1 MDLLSQLMKH
11 FSIRT
16 GVFYSGHLCGISSF
30 QAEQHNRG
38 HLHVLNAGELILT
51 SANEHA
57 QKLTEPCIIYL
68 PNNTPHRIEGNE
80 ETELVC
86 ANVDYRGG
94 QINPL
99 LSVLP
104 DVVAIPFKDA
114 PNLTPVLDML
124 SLEAKENGIG
134 QEFLLDKLSDT
145 LMALIFRYLIEGK
158 QIEHGLFAALA
169 HPRLAPV
176 MTAIHQLPARH
187 FHLNELASLAAMSR
201 TQFIETF
208 KQAVGETP
216 GDYVQKWRVSVAQS
230 LLLQNKPLNWVSDE
244 VGYNSYSGFSRAF
257 QNVSG
262 MSPRQWIQNQ
272 KEDELKASGYQIVS
286 RSNSLSQNKL
296 RIQHN

>member
-30 QAEQHNRG
+30 QAEHHNRG

-51 SANEHA
+51 SANEKA
-57 QKLTEPCIIYL
+57 QKLTEPCIVYL
-68 PNNTPHRIEGNE
+68 PNNTPHRLEGNE

-104 DVVAIPFKDA
+104 DVVAIPFDA
-114 PNLTPVLDML
+114 VPNLTPVLDML
-124 SLEAKENGIG
+124 SSEARGNGIG

-176 MTAIHQLPARH
+176 VTAIHQLPARH

-208 KQAVGETP
+208 KQVVGETP
-216 GDYVQKWRVSVAQS
+216 GDYMQKWRVSVAQS

-244 VGYNSYSGFSRAF
+244 VGYHSYSGFSRAF

-262 MSPRQWIQNQ
+262 MSPRQWVQHH
-272 KEDELKASGYQIVS
+272 KEDELRAS
-286 RSNSLSQNKL
+286 
-296 RIQHN
+296 

>member
-30 QAEQHNRG
+30 QAEHHNRG

-51 SANEHA
+51 SANEKA

-104 DVVAIPFKDA
+104 DVVVIPFNA
-114 PNLTPVLDML
+114 VPNLTPVLDML
-124 SLEAKENGIG
+124 SSEARGNSIG

-145 LMALIFRYLIEGK
+145 LMALIFRYLIEEK

-208 KQAVGETP
+208 KQVVEDTP

-262 MSPRQWIQNQ
+262 MSPRQWIQSQ
-272 KEDELKASGYQIVS
+272 KKDELKAS
-286 RSNSLSQNKL
+286 
-296 RIQHN
+296 

>member
-30 QAEQHNRG
+30 QAEHHNRG

-51 SANEHA
+51 SANEKA
-57 QKLTEPCIIYL
+57 QKLTEPCIVYL

-104 DVVAIPFKDA
+104 DVVVIPFNA
-114 PNLTPVLDML
+114 VPSLTPVLDML
-124 SLEAKENGIG
+124 SSEARGNGIG

-145 LMALIFRYLIEGK
+145 LMALIFRYLIEEK

-208 KQAVGETP
+208 KQTVGETP
-216 GDYVQKWRVSVAQS
+216 GDYVQKWRVSIAQS

-262 MSPRQWIQNQ
+262 MSPRQWMQSQ
-272 KEDELKASGYQIVS
+272 KEDEFKAS
-286 RSNSLSQNKL
+286 
-296 RIQHN
+296 

>member
-30 QAEQHNRG
+30 QAEHHNRG

-51 SANEHA
+51 SANEKA

-104 DVVAIPFKDA
+104 DIIVIPFNAA

-124 SLEAKENGIG
+124 SSEARGNGIG

-145 LMALIFRYLIEGK
+145 LMALIFRYLIEEK

-262 MSPRQWIQNQ
+262 MSPRQWIQSQ
-272 KEDELKASGYQIVS
+272 KKDELKAS
-286 RSNSLSQNKL
+286 
-296 RIQHN
+296 

>member
-30 QAEQHNRG
+30 QAEHSNRG

-51 SANEHA
+51 SANEKA

-68 PNNTPHRIEGNE
+68 PNNTLHRIEGNE

-104 DVVAIPFKDA
+104 DVVVIPFNA
-114 PNLTPVLDML
+114 VPNLTPVLDML
-124 SLEAKENGIG
+124 SSEARGNGIG

-145 LMALIFRYLIEGK
+145 LMALIFRYLIEEK

-208 KQAVGETP
+208 KQIVGETP

-262 MSPRQWIQNQ
+262 MSPRQWMQSQ
-272 KEDELKASGYQIVS
+272 KEDEFKAS
-286 RSNSLSQNKL
+286 
-296 RIQHN
+296 

>member
-30 QAEQHNRG
+30 QAEHHNRG

-51 SANEHA
+51 SANEKA

-104 DVVAIPFKDA
+104 DVVVIPFNA
-114 PNLTPVLDML
+114 VPNLTPVLDML
-124 SLEAKENGIG
+124 SSEARGNGIG

-145 LMALIFRYLIEGK
+145 LMALIFRYLIEEK

-169 HPRLAPV
+169 HHA
-176 MTAIHQLPARH
+176 
-187 FHLNELASLAAMSR
+187 
-201 TQFIETF
+201 
-208 KQAVGETP
+208 
-216 GDYVQKWRVSVAQS
+216 
-230 LLLQNKPLNWVSDE
+230 
-244 VGYNSYSGFSRAF
+244 
-257 QNVSG
+257 
-262 MSPRQWIQNQ
+262 
-272 KEDELKASGYQIVS
+272 
-286 RSNSLSQNKL
+286 
-296 RIQHN
+296 

>member
-30 QAEQHNRG
+30 QAEHHNRG

-51 SANEHA
+51 SANEKA

-104 DVVAIPFKDA
+104 DVVVIPFNA
-114 PNLTPVLDML
+114 VPNLTPVLDML
-124 SLEAKENGIG
+124 SSEARGNGIG

-145 LMALIFRYLIEGK
+145 LMALIFRYLIEEK

-169 HPRLAPV
+169 HPRLATV

-262 MSPRQWIQNQ
+262 MSPRQWIQSQ
-272 KEDELKASGYQIVS
+272 KKDELKAS
-286 RSNSLSQNKL
+286 
-296 RIQHN
+296 

>member
-30 QAEQHNRG
+30 QAEHHNRG

-51 SANEHA
+51 SANEKA
-57 QKLTEPCIIYL
+57 QKLTEPCIVYL

-104 DVVAIPFKDA
+104 DVVVIPFNAA

-124 SLEAKENGIG
+124 SSEARGNGIG

-145 LMALIFRYLIEGK
+145 LMALIFRYLIEEK

-176 MTAIHQLPARH
+176 VTAIHQLPARH

-262 MSPRQWIQNQ
+262 MSPRQWMQSQ
-272 KEDELKASGYQIVS
+272 KEDEFKAS
-286 RSNSLSQNKL
+286 
-296 RIQHN
+296 

>member
-30 QAEQHNRG
+30 QAEHHNRG
-38 HLHVLNAGELILT
+38 HLHVLNAGELILK
-51 SANEHA
+51 SANEKA

-68 PNNTPHRIEGNE
+68 PNNTPHRIEGSE

-104 DVVAIPFKDA
+104 DVVVIPFNA
-114 PNLTPVLDML
+114 VPNLTPVLDML
-124 SLEAKENGIG
+124 SSEASGNGIG

-145 LMALIFRYLIEGK
+145 LMALIFRYLIEEK

-208 KQAVGETP
+208 KQIVGETP

-262 MSPRQWIQNQ
+262 MSPRQWMQSQ
-272 KEDELKASGYQIVS
+272 KEDEFKAS
-286 RSNSLSQNKL
+286 
-296 RIQHN
+296 

>member
-16 GVFYSGHLCGISSF
+16 GVFYSGQLCGISSF
-30 QAEQHNRG
+30 QAEHSNRG

-51 SANEHA
+51 SANEKA

-104 DVVAIPFKDA
+104 DVVVIPFNA
-114 PNLTPVLDML
+114 VPNLTPVLDML
-124 SLEAKENGIG
+124 SSEARGNGIG

-145 LMALIFRYLIEGK
+145 LMALIFRYLIEEK

-208 KQAVGETP
+208 KQTVGETP

-262 MSPRQWIQNQ
+262 MSPRQWIQSQ
-272 KEDELKASGYQIVS
+272 KEDEFKAS
-286 RSNSLSQNKL
+286 
-296 RIQHN
+296 

>member
-30 QAEQHNRG
+30 QAEHHNRG

-51 SANEHA
+51 SANEKA

-68 PNNTPHRIEGNE
+68 PNNTPHRIEGSE

-104 DVVAIPFKDA
+104 DVVVIRFNAVPI
-114 PNLTPVLDML
+114 LTPVLDML
-124 SLEAKENGIG
+124 SSEARGNGIG

-145 LMALIFRYLIEGK
+145 LMALIFRYLIEEK

-187 FHLNELASLAAMSR
+187 FHLNELSSLAAMSR

-208 KQAVGETP
+208 KQTVGETP
-216 GDYVQKWRVSVAQS
+216 GDYVQKWRVSIAQS

-262 MSPRQWIQNQ
+262 MSPRQWMQSQ
-272 KEDELKASGYQIVS
+272 KEDEFKAS
-286 RSNSLSQNKL
+286 
-296 RIQHN
+296 

>member
-104 DVVAIPFKDA
+104 DIVAIPFKAA

-124 SLEAKENGIG
+124 SSEARGNGIG

-208 KQAVGETP
+208 KQTVGETP

-262 MSPRQWIQNQ
+262 MSPRQWIQSQ
-272 KEDELKASGYQIVS
+272 KKDELKAS
-286 RSNSLSQNKL
+286 
-296 RIQHN
+296 

>member
-30 QAEQHNRG
+30 QAEHHYRG

-51 SANEHA
+51 SANEKA

-68 PNNTPHRIEGNE
+68 PNNTPHRIEGSE

-104 DVVAIPFKDA
+104 DVVVIPFNA
-114 PNLTPVLDML
+114 VPNLTPVLDML
-124 SLEAKENGIG
+124 SSEASGNGIG

-145 LMALIFRYLIEGK
+145 LMALIFRYLIEEK

-208 KQAVGETP
+208 KQAVEETP

-262 MSPRQWIQNQ
+262 MSPRQWIQSQ
-272 KEDELKASGYQIVS
+272 KKDELKAS
-286 RSNSLSQNKL
+286 
-296 RIQHN
+296 